1 MAILTK
7 LNAHKEKSAGLQ
19 DAVGSVLGAGPAGT
33 DLFLQTGALQVDYFL
48 EEVMGGQ
55 QKLVPLPSQPQN
67 VMVRRIYSERPIYT
81 FDPEFA
87 YREVAAPR
95 VVEVELQGQTG
106 IHLRLGIDD
115 NNKITYTEGYN
126 HLLNFEKF
134 LDKYHHHAASHATP
148 VVYSIQSLQNDFDY
162 ESRPYLIFRG
172 IKENLHGR
180 CHVTSLNYQRSV
192 SQHRLGSFQWSLTLR
207 IYDTAEPKDP
217 TRFAMM
223 KHLDNATAAVNSLT
237 GLSEAVQQGVQAGVG
252 QVARGA
258 GSVVDAVTGLASS
271 ISRID
276 NTIYGT
282 VGTITTVVGKVINC
296 FDALGALADKDAYIR
311 DFDQAVEGYERQ
323 VVDNWTRRK
332 FCEAVLAKNTRKST
346 DQWNEPAEPTDDEAE
361 IEIGQQ
367 QSALTMQ
374 ELLYQGWLAMGP
386 VGMDGVKGD
395 TEVYGFLKR
404 QYGYSALALF
414 FSDREYQPDAKL
426 KDNTYNISYE
436 LRAGETLLTL
446 ANRFMGNP
454 GRWVELAALNDAQDA
469 YTKADGT
476 PFAPGDTILIP
487 ALSSDFQTMDADIST
502 DNIST
507 DLIGVDF
514 EIFDGDLRFGARD
527 RVYLAMGVNN
537 LKQMIERYLKT
548 ATEEVTFDPKY
559 GAKLAIIGSKL
570 NTTTAQLIGARV
582 REQLLRDYRILEV
595 NNIMVE
601 RDPEHSD
608 TLNLSLTCVCVGQND
623 INVTTSMQT
632 S

>member
-7 LNAHKEKSAGLQ
+7 LPAESSAGLGGFN
-19 DAVGSVLGAGPAGT
+19 AASIVPT

-48 EEVMGGQ
+48 EEVNGTNNT
-55 QKLVPLPSQPQN
+55 LIPLPSQPQN
-67 VMVRRIYSERPIYT
+67 VVVRRIYAERPIYT

-95 VVEVELQGQTG
+95 IVEVELQGQTG

-115 NNKITYTEGYN
+115 QGNINFTEGYN
-126 HLLNFEKF
+126 HLQNFEKF
-134 LDKYHHHAASHATP
+134 LDKYHFHAASHATP
-148 VVYSIQSLQNDFDY
+148 VVYSIQSLQNDLDY
-162 ESRPYLIFRG
+162 ESRPYLVFRG

-192 SQHRLGSFQWSLTLR
+192 QQHRLGSFQWSLTLR

-223 KHLDNATAAVNSLT
+223 QHLDNATAAVNSLT
-237 GLSEAVQQGVQAGVG
+237 GLSEAVQQALQAGVG
-252 QVARGA
+252 QIARGA

-282 VGTITTVVGKVINC
+282 IGTITTVAGKVINA
-296 FDALGALADKDAYIR
+296 FDAIGGLFDGDAYKR
-311 DFDQAVEGYERQ
+311 DFNQAVDSYERQ

-332 FCEAVLAKNTRKST
+332 FFEAVLARQTRKAT
-346 DQWNEPAEPTDDEAE
+346 DQWNEPPEPTDDEAE
-361 IEIGQQ
+361 MQLEQ
-367 QSALTMQ
+367 QSAALKMQ
-374 ELLYQGWLAMGP
+374 EMMYLGWLLTGPLAMEGS
-386 VGMDGVKGD
+386 KIE

-404 QYGYSALALF
+404 QYGYSAMALF
-414 FSDREYQPDAKL
+414 FSDREYQPDARAK
-426 KDNTYNISYE
+426 NNQYNISYE

-446 ANRFMGNP
+446 ANRFMGHP
-454 GRWVELAALNDAQDA
+454 SRWNEIAAVNDAQDA

-476 PFAPGDTILIP
+476 PFAPGDVVLIP
-487 ALSSDFQTMDADIST
+487 ALGSEFQTMDADISAE
-502 DNIST
+502 NISE

-514 EIFDGDLRFGARD
+514 QIYDGDLNFGAGNQ
-527 RVYLAMGVNN
+527 VLLAAGVNN

-548 ATEEVTFDPKY
+548 ATEEVTYDPKY
-559 GAKLAIIGSKL
+559 GARLAIIGSKI
-570 NTTTAQLIGARV
+570 NATTAQLIAARV
-582 REQLLRDYRILEV
+582 REQLLRDARILEV
-595 NNIMVE
+595 NDIQVTV
-601 RDPEHSD
+601 DPNHSD

-623 INVTTSMQT
+623 INVNIPIPVS
-632 S
+632 